1 MSCIR
6 DFVSAHTL
14 RVEFGLANEM
24 DQLDRNY
31 KVRPSACVHI
41 YISVCV
47 CLCVSGRGSIIL
59 LGLTWADEFLCV
71 VVIDRCDN

>member
-1 MSCIR
+1 MVCFSVPIYSYSLR

-31 KVRPSACVHI
+31 KVRQLMGAGPIREPSGHPA
-41 YISVCV
+41 SQFERM
-47 CLCVSGRGSIIL
+47 GK
-59 LGLTWADEFLCV
+59 
-71 VVIDRCDN
+71 

>member
-1 MSCIR
+1 MVSLSWDFVVMLDSKRR

-31 KVRPSACVHI
+31 KVRQLMGAPIREPS
-41 YISVCV
+41 
-47 CLCVSGRGSIIL
+47 
-59 LGLTWADEFLCV
+59 GLPLSQFER
-71 VVIDRCDN
+71 IGK